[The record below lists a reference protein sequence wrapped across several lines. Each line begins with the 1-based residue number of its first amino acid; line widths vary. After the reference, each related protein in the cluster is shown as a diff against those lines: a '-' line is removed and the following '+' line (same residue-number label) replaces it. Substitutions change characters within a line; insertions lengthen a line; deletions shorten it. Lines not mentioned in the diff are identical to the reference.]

1 MNRQYPRLVL
11 RDSSFRSNAR
21 ETISRCAACGIQVCG
36 VIKGVNGLPE
46 VARRF
51 RECGVT
57 QLGTSRLEQVERC
70 RQAGIPGPYLLIR
83 IPGPTEL
90 PELVRLCE
98 MSLQSER
105 KTLDLLEQE
114 CTRQEKPHAVI
125 IMADL
130 GDLREGYWDHEE
142 MVQTC
147 LYVERRLPHVHLS
160 GVGVNLSCYGSVRA
174 TPEKMQMLLAIA
186 RRVEDAIGRPLE
198 IVSGGATSSYPMI
211 HTGTMP
217 AGINHLRIGENILTA
232 QDIADSWGVHDA
244 DYLRD
249 DVFRLEAEVVE
260 VKEKPTYP
268 QGELGADA
276 FGRKPVYEDRGLRLR
291 AILALGRADVG
302 DMETLRPTMPGV
314 TVIGLPFAFPR
325 NASSSEGTSRF
336 SPLRG
341 LLSSCQP
348 FSKGSTVRLYR
359 SITCFSVAVSGSAG
373 TFARSLRNTSEPFLR
388 VRVALKRRKGVRARA
403 AYSLMME
410 AGDSEEQIQAVWM
423 KCEKTSASISSGD
436 E

>member
-1 MNRQYPRLVL
+1 
-11 RDSSFRSNAR
+11 
-21 ETISRCAACGIQVCG
+21 
-36 VIKGVNGLPE
+36 
-46 VARRF
+46 
-51 RECGVT
+51 
-57 QLGTSRLEQVERC
+57 
-70 RQAGIPGPYLLIR
+70 
-83 IPGPTEL
+83 
-90 PELVRLCE
+90 
-98 MSLQSER
+98 
-105 KTLDLLEQE
+105 
-114 CTRQEKPHAVI
+114 
-125 IMADL
+125 
-130 GDLREGYWDHEE
+130 

-186 RRVEDAIGRPLE
+186 RRVEDAIGRPRE

-314 TVIGLPFAFPR
+314 TVIGG
-325 NASSSEGTSRF
+325 SSDHCILDVTDAPQPVQVGDV
-336 SPLRG
+336 
-341 LLSSCQP
+341 LS
-348 FSKGSTVRLYR
+348 FRL
-359 SITCFSVAVSGSAG
+359 C
-373 TFARSLRNTSEPFLR
+373 
-388 VRVALKRRKGVRARA
+388 
-403 AYSLMME
+403 YSHVLY
-410 AGDSEEQIQAVWM
+410 ATQRDDVPVVV
-423 KCEKTSASISSGD
+423 CP
-436 E
+436 

>member
-1 MNRQYPRLVL
+1 MKFKKVAALVL
-11 RDSSFRSNAR
+11 ASAM
-21 ETISRCAACGIQVCG
+21 TLGLAACGGTQGSSETPPGSSNAPASETSSGGAVELNLWSFNIGGFTDAAAWEPIVAAFNEANPD
-36 VIKGVNGLPE
+36 IKVTVTPINYQDGDQKLTSAITSGSGPDIIFEGPERIVGNYAREGLM
-46 VARRF
+46 V
-51 RECGVT
+51 
-57 QLGTSRLEQVERC
+57 
-70 RQAGIPGPYLLIR
+70 
-83 IPGPTEL
+83 
-90 PELVRLCE
+90 
-98 MSLQSER
+98 
-105 KTLDLLEQE
+105 
-114 CTRQEKPHAVI
+114 
-125 IMADL
+125 DL

-232 QDIADSWGVHDA
+232 QDIADSWGIHDA

-314 TVIGLPFAFPR
+314 TVVGG
-325 NASSSEGTSRF
+325 SSDHCILDVTDAPQPVQVGDV
-336 SPLRG
+336 
-341 LLSSCQP
+341 LS
-348 FSKGSTVRLYR
+348 FRL
-359 SITCFSVAVSGSAG
+359 C
-373 TFARSLRNTSEPFLR
+373 
-388 VRVALKRRKGVRARA
+388 
-403 AYSLMME
+403 YSHVLY
-410 AGDSEEQIQAVWM
+410 ATQRDDVPVVI
-423 KCEKTSASISSGD
+423 CP
-436 E
+436 